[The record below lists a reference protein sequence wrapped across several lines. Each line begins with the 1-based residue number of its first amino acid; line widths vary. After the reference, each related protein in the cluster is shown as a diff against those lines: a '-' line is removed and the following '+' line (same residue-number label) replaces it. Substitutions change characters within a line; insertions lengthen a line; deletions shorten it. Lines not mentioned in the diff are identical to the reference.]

1 GAIAIEIVDVAEWR
15 EALAARRALD
25 GTADDSSISPTR
37 GPGTARLPP
46 NAKPR
51 DLTHVRPEH
60 PHWPLVVMTV
70 LTQLSVGAFATVW
83 LLHMLGAVPGLA
95 LAPIASLAI
104 GGLALGASALHLGR
118 PVHAYRAIRMWRRS
132 WLSREVLLFG
142 AFAMVAGVYAAM
154 LWFGVPGSGY

>member
-1 GAIAIEIVDVAEWR
+1 MVGKCDMCHGRLSMGDAPACVSACPEGAIAIEIVDVAEWR

-25 GTADDSSISPTR
+25 GTADDSSISTTR
-37 GPGTARLPP
+37 VSGTASLPP

-83 LLHMLGAVPGLA
+83 LLHMLGALPAWGSRPSRRSSSA
-95 LAPIASLAI
+95 DWPWARPRCTWAARCTPIAPSAC
-104 GGLALGASALHLGR
+104 GAARG
-118 PVHAYRAIRMWRRS
+118 
-132 WLSREVLLFG
+132 
-142 AFAMVAGVYAAM
+142 
-154 LWFGVPGSGY
+154 